1 MEDFIFTGEDL
12 LNSILYVNEN
22 KTTDKN
28 SPNSQRREYSLG
40 ILRGNGKQRIG
51 TVSKRLAHTLFT
63 LSTNEACLDLL
74 SEEFKQTNEFHKP
87 MDFFE
92 KYITT
97 DSFPSQGD
105 KVVLKLPITEFS
117 IRNRSIAFIIYM
129 LTSFYHINKLHNYI
143 ALVDNEVIKI
153 KNNQIYDKYI
163 DDLLLCTILSTL
175 NIIINSSDNKNN
187 DYRDKIAE
195 VYNNNLGIYKKLLSN
210 SEENISNQTLISIDK
225 EYKAN
230 NLFESIIV
238 HNQMN
243 DAVKTL
249 KLSSKFS
256 NLSQIEIENIL
267 YIIKFLFIGKLLDI
281 ENDKDLKNIIS
292 VSKNSVIRQEHT
304 LGEIIDTLYYEK
316 EEFCDYLTDTNNE
329 SLKIL
334 EKLLDNYSVSFY
346 PNESYSILKNNIA
359 NSINAMKN
367 YKPKIEE
374 LKRLINAID
383 KYQSDFDKINIPG
396 YLHIMSF
403 YNLNRLIQDIEP
415 VIELLAKMNNTI
427 NKLKKTISQLELTKI
442 PVQANNLIKKLKNNW
457 DKYTS
462 TLTEF
467 KIEFDTIFL
476 PLLGFNSDNNLKKI
490 PLFDNELSKVA
501 AKGMFENYENWNI
514 LTPTRNTLHEVEEK
528 YKKIV
533 ADHYKTEITKESG
546 ITIYKK
552 LVDIEDYI
560 SQFHIVYYN
569 KYINTYYNNL
579 IKTAKLPYLDY
590 IIFFK
595 SEIPNLK
602 FK

>member
-1 MEDFIFTGEDL
+1 MEEFIFTGEDL

-225 EYKAN
+225 EYRAN

>member
-225 EYKAN
+225 EYRAN

-427 NKLKKTISQLELTKI
+427 SKLKKTISQLELTKI

-514 LTPTRNTLHEVEEK
+514 LTPTRDTLHEVEEK

>member
-143 ALVDNEVIKI
+143 APVDNEVIKI

-225 EYKAN
+225 EYRAN

>member
-225 EYKAN
+225 EYRAN

-490 PLFDNELSKVA
+490 PLFDNELSKIA

-514 LTPTRNTLHEVEEK
+514 LTPTRDTLHEVEEK

>member
-225 EYKAN
+225 EYRAN

-359 NSINAMKN
+359 NSINTMKN

>member
-225 EYKAN
+225 EYRAN

-403 YNLNRLIQDIEP
+403 YNLNRLMQDIEP

>member
-40 ILRGNGKQRIG
+40 ILRGNGKQKIG

-225 EYKAN
+225 EYRAN

>member
-225 EYKAN
+225 EYRAN

-462 TLTEF
+462 TLTKF

-490 PLFDNELSKVA
+490 PLFDNELSKLA

>member
-225 EYKAN
+225 EYRAN

-383 KYQSDFDKINIPG
+383 KYQSDFNKINIPG

-552 LVDIEDYI
+552 LADIEDYI

>member
-143 ALVDNEVIKI
+143 SLVDNEVIKI

-225 EYKAN
+225 EYRAN

-427 NKLKKTISQLELTKI
+427 SKLKKTISQLELTKI

-501 AKGMFENYENWNI
+501 AKVMFENYENWNI

>member
-225 EYKAN
+225 EYRAN

-267 YIIKFLFIGKLLDI
+267 YMIKFLFIGKLLDI

>member
-225 EYKAN
+225 EYRAN

-415 VIELLAKMNNTI
+415 VIELLAKMNTAI

>member
-225 EYKAN
+225 EYRAN

-462 TLTEF
+462 TLSEF

>member
-225 EYKAN
+225 EYRTN

>member
-225 EYKAN
+225 EYRAN

-329 SLKIL
+329 SLTIL

>member
-225 EYKAN
+225 EYRAN

-427 NKLKKTISQLELTKI
+427 SKLKKTISQLELTKI

-552 LVDIEDYI
+552 LADIEDYI

>member
-225 EYKAN
+225 EYRAN

-249 KLSSKFS
+249 KLSSKLS

>member
-97 DSFPSQGD
+97 DSFPSQGY

-225 EYKAN
+225 EYRAN

>member
-225 EYKAN
+225 EYRAN

-514 LTPTRNTLHEVEEK
+514 LTPTRDTLHEVEEK

>member
-225 EYKAN
+225 EYRAN

-396 YLHIMSF
+396 YPHIMSF

>member
-225 EYKAN
+225 EYRAN

-427 NKLKKTISQLELTKI
+427 SKLKKTIAQLELTKI

>member
-225 EYKAN
+225 EYRAN

-427 NKLKKTISQLELTKI
+427 SKLKKTISQLELTKI

>member
-225 EYKAN
+225 EYRAN

-514 LTPTRNTLHEVEEK
+514 LTPTRNTLHEVEGK

>member
-40 ILRGNGKQRIG
+40 ILRGNGKQRIN

-187 DYRDKIAE
+187 DYRGKIAE
-195 VYNNNLGIYKKLLSN
+195 VYNDNLGIYKKLLSN

-225 EYKAN
+225 EYRAN

-238 HNQMN
+238 YNQMN

-457 DKYTS
+457 DNYTS

-476 PLLGFNSDNNLKKI
+476 PLLGFQSDNNLKKI

-501 AKGMFENYENWNI
+501 TKGMFENYENWNI
-514 LTPTRNTLHEVEEK
+514 LTPTKNTLHEVETK

-533 ADHYKTEITKESG
+533 EEHYKTEITKESG

-552 LVDIEDYI
+552 LADIEDYI

-569 KYINTYYNNL
+569 KYINTYYSNL

>member
-225 EYKAN
+225 EYRAN

-560 SQFHIVYYN
+560 SQFHIIYYN

>member
-225 EYKAN
+225 EYRAN

-533 ADHYKTEITKESG
+533 AEHYKTEITKESG

>member
-1 MEDFIFTGEDL
+1 M
-12 LNSILYVNEN
+12 
-22 KTTDKN
+22 
-28 SPNSQRREYSLG
+28 
-40 ILRGNGKQRIG
+40 
-51 TVSKRLAHTLFT
+51 
-63 LSTNEACLDLL
+63 STNEACLDLL

-117 IRNRSIAFIIYM
+117 IRNRSIAFIIYI

-225 EYKAN
+225 EYRAN

-316 EEFCDYLTDTNNE
+316 EGFCDYLTDTNNE

>member
-225 EYKAN
+225 EYRAN

-467 KIEFDTIFL
+467 KIEFETIFL
-476 PLLGFNSDNNLKKI
+476 PLLGFKSDNNLKKI

>member
-225 EYKAN
+225 EYRAN

-238 HNQMN
+238 YNQMN

-462 TLTEF
+462 TLIEF

-476 PLLGFNSDNNLKKI
+476 PLLGFKSDNNLKKI

>member
-1 MEDFIFTGEDL
+1 MKDFIFTGEDL

-225 EYKAN
+225 EYRAN

-374 LKRLINAID
+374 LKRLINAIG

>member
-143 ALVDNEVIKI
+143 ALVNNEVIKI

-225 EYKAN
+225 EYRAN

-514 LTPTRNTLHEVEEK
+514 LTPTRDTLHEVEEK

>member
-51 TVSKRLAHTLFT
+51 TVSKRLAHALFT

-225 EYKAN
+225 EYRAN

-490 PLFDNELSKVA
+490 PLFDNELSKIA

-514 LTPTRNTLHEVEEK
+514 LTPTRDTLHEVEEK

>member
-225 EYKAN
+225 EYRAN

-476 PLLGFNSDNNLKKI
+476 PLLGFNSDNNFKKI

>member
-1 MEDFIFTGEDL
+1 
-12 LNSILYVNEN
+12 
-22 KTTDKN
+22 
-28 SPNSQRREYSLG
+28 
-40 ILRGNGKQRIG
+40 
-51 TVSKRLAHTLFT
+51 
-63 LSTNEACLDLL
+63 
-74 SEEFKQTNEFHKP
+74 
-87 MDFFE
+87 
-92 KYITT
+92 
-97 DSFPSQGD
+97 
-105 KVVLKLPITEFS
+105 
-117 IRNRSIAFIIYM
+117 
-129 LTSFYHINKLHNYI
+129 
-143 ALVDNEVIKI
+143 
-153 KNNQIYDKYI
+153 
-163 DDLLLCTILSTL
+163 
-175 NIIINSSDNKNN
+175 
-187 DYRDKIAE
+187 
-195 VYNNNLGIYKKLLSN
+195 
-210 SEENISNQTLISIDK
+210 
-225 EYKAN
+225 
-230 NLFESIIV
+230 
-238 HNQMN
+238 MN

-552 LVDIEDYI
+552 LADIEDYI

>member
-187 DYRDKIAE
+187 DYREKIAE

-225 EYKAN
+225 EYRAN

-427 NKLKKTISQLELTKI
+427 NKLKKTISQSELTKI

>member
-225 EYKAN
+225 EYRAN

-552 LVDIEDYI
+552 LADIEDYI

>member
-225 EYKAN
+225 EYRAN

>member
-225 EYKAN
+225 EYRAN

-304 LGEIIDTLYYEK
+304 LGEIIDTLYCEK

-427 NKLKKTISQLELTKI
+427 SKLKKTISQLELTKI

>member
-187 DYRDKIAE
+187 DYREKIAE

-225 EYKAN
+225 EYRAN